1 MTSGPNFSIHSIKWV
16 RKITNVK
23 RLFLEARLSPPI
35 CLPPASKSCFIK
47 SGELLQA
54 CLGNIVPIMNSAKTF
69 SYNRTK
75 LSGFCLCI
83 KLKLHILL
91 LWKLF
96 LFSENDSSSSE
107 QWDSL
112 GISGNDINYF
122 WSAILPGREK
132 DSLSSSQNLTI
143 IPHFKRSIIRKESM
157 GFVLCLI
164 QKNPTH
170 HLWVI
175 KLMMLLVALGPLNLG
190 VADSCGL
197 SFQPTQEFPPNAS
210 EHETRTYVNLFLI
223 TKVHKCIEDYKYHLK
238 DYISPIK
245 EGFLQ
250 TFVDLSPCRKW
261 PNTQENSC

>member
-1 MTSGPNFSIHSIKWV
+1 MMSMK
-16 RKITNVK
+16 KIINVK
-23 RLFLEARLSPPI
+23 RLYLEARLSPPI

-83 KLKLHILL
+83 KVKLHILL

-143 IPHFKRSIIRKESM
+143 MPHFKRSTIRKY
-157 GFVLCLI
+157 GFCFVFDT
-164 QKNPTH
+164 K
-170 HLWVI
+170 
-175 KLMMLLVALGPLNLG
+175 KSSKSLM
-190 VADSCGL
+190 S
-197 SFQPTQEFPPNAS
+197 
-210 EHETRTYVNLFLI
+210 
-223 TKVHKCIEDYKYHLK
+223 HKANDVVGSIGATEPG
-238 DYISPIK
+238 SS
-245 EGFLQ
+245 GFLWFELPAHPRIS
-250 TFVDLSPCRKW
+250 T
-261 PNTQENSC
+261 

>member
-1 MTSGPNFSIHSIKWV
+1 MMSMK
-16 RKITNVK
+16 KIVNVK
-23 RLFLEARLSPPI
+23 RLYLEARLSPPI

-75 LSGFCLCI
+75 FSRFHLCI
-83 KLKLHILL
+83 KVKLHILL

-143 IPHFKRSIIRKESM
+143 MPHFKRSIIRKESM

-164 QKNPTH
+164 KKSNTS
-170 HLWVI
+170 LR
-175 KLMMLLVALGPLNLG
+175 
-190 VADSCGL
+190 S
-197 SFQPTQEFPPNAS
+197 
-210 EHETRTYVNLFLI
+210 
-223 TKVHKCIEDYKYHLK
+223 HKANDVVGSIGATEPG
-238 DYISPIK
+238 SS
-245 EGFLQ
+245 GFLWFELPAHPRIS
-250 TFVDLSPCRKW
+250 T
-261 PNTQENSC
+261 

>member
-1 MTSGPNFSIHSIKWV
+1 MSIWWV
-16 RKITNVK
+16 WKKIVNVK
-23 RLFLEARLSPPI
+23 RLYLEARLSPPI

-75 LSGFCLCI
+75 LSGFGLCI
-83 KLKLHILL
+83 KVKLHILL

-112 GISGNDINYF
+112 GISGNDINCF

-143 IPHFKRSIIRKESM
+143 MPHLKRSIIRKESM
-157 GFVLCLI
+157 CFGLFFVQKI
-164 QKNPTH
+164 QQINYE
-170 HLWVI
+170 
-175 KLMMLLVALGPLNLG
+175 
-190 VADSCGL
+190 S
-197 SFQPTQEFPPNAS
+197 
-210 EHETRTYVNLFLI
+210 
-223 TKVHKCIEDYKYHLK
+223 
-238 DYISPIK
+238 
-245 EGFLQ
+245 
-250 TFVDLSPCRKW
+250 
-261 PNTQENSC
+261 